1 MQAIT
6 SQHLAMQAITSQQQ
20 HLGCCNYM
28 LHVLQQARNAAKQR
42 IIEGLVCIYHPDVLL
57 LLLELGVCCA
67 VFAALLIFFICWVGG
82 FRIDSGA
89 TRFVGNRIAL
99 TIDLKRRSR

>member
-1 MQAIT
+1 MKINMQAIT

-42 IIEGLVCIYHPDVLL
+42 SIGGYPFRGTPL
-57 LLLELGVCCA
+57 CCCCCSSWGC
-67 VFAALLIFFICWVGG
+67 AALYLLRC
-82 FRIDSGA
+82 
-89 TRFVGNRIAL
+89 
-99 TIDLKRRSR
+99 